1 MIFLMGINIII
12 NENKILIFNNEL
24 NCKQF
29 PDRIEVN
36 DGEKNII
43 LRISEER
50 EIILPVTMN
59 ARYAKISHNTDFILK
74 QK

>member
-43 LRISEER
+43 LRDIKKDDDE
-50 EIILPVTMN
+50 LLN
-59 ARYAKISHNTDFILK
+59 ILK
-74 QK
+74 IFLQCKK